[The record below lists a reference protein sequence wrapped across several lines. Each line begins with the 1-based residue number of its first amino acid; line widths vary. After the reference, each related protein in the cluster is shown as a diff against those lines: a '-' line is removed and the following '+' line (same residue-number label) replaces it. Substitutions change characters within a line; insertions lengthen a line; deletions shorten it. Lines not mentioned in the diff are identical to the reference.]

1 MVIGGRTNQAGETAA
16 LEIFD
21 TDTSNWHRFLN
32 IPKFRHSGLLYESG
46 VYLYGGFEPETP
58 NIPTN
63 KFLYLDLA
71 EILDKNLIKMSGF
84 SHILDENMPQDKN
97 SMVMS
102 KVLADMRAEEECPKK
117 DIRMGPLAVVGIKY
131 GPNDHINDTVKRIPI
146 QNLQDESK
154 KMIGTPNYN
163 NNNNIISIQISSVEE
178 IAQSFLNLL
187 LTPNMKTFKM
197 NKEMIV
203 KLCEEMQIIIQKQP
217 VILNIPRPPIKI
229 FGNLHGQF
237 EDLLK
242 IFEHFGSPDD
252 TLQGDIESNDYLFL
266 GDYVD
271 RGTKSLEVICLLFAL
286 KLKYPEQI
294 HLLRGHHED
303 RTVNFLMGFAEE
315 CAEKL
320 AEDPKNP
327 NSIYQKINKVFE
339 FLPLAAVI
347 EKKVFCVHG
356 GIGQTLK
363 YLRQIEKL
371 QRPIEVIHDTSINLT
386 NEQILINE
394 LLWTDPVSL
403 DNNEKSNRG
412 LFGNEELRCCKFSLE
427 RTKSFLDNNNLTMMV
442 RSHEFVKD
450 GYENMDH
457 KIITVVSCLDYCG
470 QLKNAGGILIV
481 KKNFEIIP
489 KMIIPRANSVALGIK
504 WNGLDNKSVISYS
517 AKENKIRKF
526 VTPMRKYQN
535 N

>member
-1 MVIGGRTNQAGETAA
+1 MVIGGRTNLAGQTAA

-21 TDTSNWHRFLN
+21 TDTSNWYQFLN
-32 IPKFRHSGLLYESG
+32 IPKFRHSGLLYESRL
-46 VYLYGGFEPETP
+46 YLYGGFESETP

-63 KFLYLDLA
+63 EFLYLELG
-71 EILDKNLIKMSGF
+71 EIFDTNLIKMSGF
-84 SHILDENMPQDKN
+84 SHILNEDMHQNKN
-97 SMVMS
+97 SNQMN
-102 KVLADMRAEEECPKK
+102 KVLTDIGPAEESPPKK
-117 DIRMGPLAVVGIKY
+117 DIRMGPLAVVGTKY
-131 GPNDHINDTVKRIPI
+131 GPNDNVNDTVKRIPI
-146 QNLQDESK
+146 HHLQDESK

-163 NNNNIISIQISSVEE
+163 NNNISLQISSSEE

-197 NKEMIV
+197 NKEMIF
-203 KLCEEMQIIIQKQP
+203 KLCEETQIMLQKQP
-217 VILNIPRPPIKI
+217 LIINIARAPIKI

-271 RGTKSLEVICLLFAL
+271 RGTKSIEVICLLFAL
-286 KLKYPEQI
+286 KVKYPEQI

-320 AEDPKNP
+320 TEDPQNP

-347 EKKVFCVHG
+347 ENKIFCVHG

-363 YLRQIEKL
+363 SLRQIEKL
-371 QRPIEVIHDTSINLT
+371 QRPIEIIHDSSLNLS

-394 LLWTDPVSL
+394 LLWTDPVSN

-427 RTKSFLDNNNLTMMV
+427 RTKSFLNNNNLTMMI

-457 KIITVVSCLDYCG
+457 KIITIVSCFDYCG
-470 QLKNAGGILIV
+470 QHKNAGGILIV

-489 KMIIPRANSVALGIK
+489 KMIIPAVNSVVLGIK
-504 WNGLDNKSVISYS
+504 WNGLNNKVGISYS
-517 AKENKIRKF
+517 AKEKKIRKF
-526 VTPMRKYQN
+526 VSPLRKNQN